1 MNQDQIGGTSVDDAA
16 LAGRRFRW
24 LFHNSPNIL
33 GVVTAEGRIIA
44 ISESVERVLGYGP
57 SEVVNRSLF
66 DFVCA
71 DDQADVRAA
80 LAARGG
86 AARDELFEFQALH
99 RDGSR
104 RFLEVAA
111 SDPIADPDLSGIL
124 ITARD
129 VTKRKDLQKQ
139 LLRAQRLETI
149 GSLAGGVA
157 HDLNNIL
164 SPVLMGIEL
173 LRQGTTDKSKLKMLQ
188 VMETSV
194 SKGRNIVRQVLT
206 FARGLEGEP
215 TLIHPRHLAN
225 EVVEII
231 RQTFPAN
238 IQVQQDISKD
248 CWCVLG
254 DATQLHQVLMNL
266 MVNARDAMPNGGSI
280 VVSSENLVVDD
291 AYARM
296 TPQARPG
303 TYVVMAIADTGT
315 GISSKNLAKI
325 FSAFFTTKG
334 PEKGTGLGLSTVKH
348 IVEGH
353 SGFVTVESKVGS
365 GTTFRIHLPATAS
378 AGPGAG
384 IQAVA
389 ALSSGNGELVIVADD
404 DESVR
409 DITKQTLEAFG
420 YVARVAGNGAEALAL
435 LIEERSRAKVLFADF
450 SMPIMD
456 GRQLTNAVRKMGM
469 KVKVIVASGTS
480 IPEEE
485 REVMTTEADAILS
498 KPFTASKLLTTVD
511 LLLRPSG

>member
-1 MNQDQIGGTSVDDAA
+1 MNQNDVGGGSVENPA

-24 LFHNSPNIL
+24 LFHHSPNIW
-33 GVVTAEGRIIA
+33 GVVSAEGRIVA
-44 ISESVERVLGYGP
+44 ISDSVERILGHPP
-57 SEVVNRSLF
+57 SEVVDRSLF
-66 DFVCA
+66 DFVCPE
-71 DDQADVRAA
+71 DQSRIRAA
-80 LAARGG
+80 LAARGE
-86 AARDELFEFQALH
+86 AAGDELWEFQVLH

-104 RFLEVAA
+104 RYLEAAA

-173 LRQGTTDKSKLKMLQ
+173 LRLGTTDKSKLKMLR

-194 SKGRNIVRQVLT
+194 GRGRNIVRQVLT

-266 MVNARDAMPNGGSI
+266 LVNARDAMPNGGSI

-303 TYVVMAIADTGT
+303 RYAVVAIADTGT

-334 PEKGTGLGLSTVKH
+334 PEKGTGLGLSTVKQ

-353 SGFVTVESKVGS
+353 SGFITVESKVGS
-365 GTTFRIHLPATAS
+365 GTTFRIHLPAAASVEATAEIK
-378 AGPGAG
+378 AA
-384 IQAVA
+384 A
-389 ALSSGNGELVIVADD
+389 ALPSGNGELVIVADD

-409 DITKQTLEAFG
+409 DITKQTLEAYG
-420 YVARVAGNGAEALAL
+420 YVARAAGDGAEALAV
-435 LIEERSRAKVLFADF
+435 LIEERSRAKVLFTDY

-456 GRQLTNAVRKMGM
+456 GRQLTSAVRKMGI
-469 KVKVIVASGTS
+469 KVKVIVVSGTS
-480 IPEEE
+480 MAEEE
-485 REVMTTEADAILS
+485 RETMAAEADAVLL

-511 LLLRPSG
+511 RLLRTSG